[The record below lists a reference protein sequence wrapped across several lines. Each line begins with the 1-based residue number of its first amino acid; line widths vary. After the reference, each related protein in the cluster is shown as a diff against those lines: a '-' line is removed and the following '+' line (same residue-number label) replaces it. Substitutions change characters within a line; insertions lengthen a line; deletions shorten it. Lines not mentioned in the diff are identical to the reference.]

1 MRLKINHPKE
11 KERARKREAVSQE
24 LPTEGGKRA
33 LRVLGTDGVM
43 KKHRVKTER
52 DGAGRG

>member
-1 MRLKINHPKE
+1 MRLKISHPKE